1 MIKQNQ
7 NVATSIKVD
16 NERLKQE
23 VQLKNARLQALLR
36 ANVQEEN
43 EQHPKSGFM
52 FLFKLMEGFLP
63 ALLIVMFCFIFRNL
77 FAARYVDQLDRFKVL
92 PNKNIVVLDLILGL
106 LVAFGWCNFTS
117 YSAVCRKTVRIVAK
131 CNCSL
136 PANDLSFFCSGSDRQ
151 FRRFDK

>member
-1 MIKQNQ
+1 MKGLNKKS
-7 NVATSIKVD
+7 NRRMLGFKHFYVPMFKKKMSST
-16 NERLKQE
+16 LK
-23 VQLKNARLQALLR
+23 
-36 ANVQEEN
+36 
-43 EQHPKSGFM
+43 SCFM

-63 ALLIVMFCFIFRNL
+63 ALLIVMFRFIFSNL
-77 FAARYVDQLDRFKVL
+77 FAGRYVDQLDRFKLL

-136 PANDLSFFCSGSDRQ
+136 PANDLSFFCSSSDRQ